1 MRASAALDGRPTDQ
15 SASGPHQKEVDD
27 MAAWRSI
34 EEESGT
40 DTPRP
45 RRKHNGYYAGDFS
58 NQPLRLLTYRNG
70 QWETRLVWPAP

>member
-1 MRASAALDGRPTDQ
+1 
-15 SASGPHQKEVDD
+15 

-40 DTPRP
+40 DIPRP

-58 NQPLRLLTYRNG
+58 NQPLRLLTYTNG
-70 QWETRLVWPAP
+70 QWTTRVVWPAP

>member
-1 MRASAALDGRPTDQ
+1 MRASAALDGQPTDQ

-40 DTPRP
+40 DIPRP
-45 RRKHNGYYAGDFS
+45 RRKHNGYYAGDFTG
-58 NQPLRLLTYRNG
+58 QPLRLLTYRNG
-70 QWETRLVWPAP
+70 QWETRVVWPTP